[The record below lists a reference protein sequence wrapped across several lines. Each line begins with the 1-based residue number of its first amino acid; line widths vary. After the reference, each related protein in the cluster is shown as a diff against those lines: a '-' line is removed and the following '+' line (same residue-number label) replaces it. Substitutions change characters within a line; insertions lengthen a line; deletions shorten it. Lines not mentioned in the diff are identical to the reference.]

1 MKNELENE
9 LWKWMGWTWGCD
21 NVDKYPSERYFK
33 PNCDVTLER
42 KTHKHPTPPPPTGIK
57 QMSNNSQDNPFKRNK
72 TFFNAFRPPACQ
84 AVVSFMLYDL
94 LLAKSIIVA

>member
-1 MKNELENE
+1 MSCESGWDGLGGVITLINIQASAILSLTVML
-9 LWKWMGWTWGCD
+9 LWSG
-21 NVDKYPSERYFK
+21 
-33 PNCDVTLER
+33 
-42 KTHKHPTPPPPTGIK
+42 KTHKPTGIK